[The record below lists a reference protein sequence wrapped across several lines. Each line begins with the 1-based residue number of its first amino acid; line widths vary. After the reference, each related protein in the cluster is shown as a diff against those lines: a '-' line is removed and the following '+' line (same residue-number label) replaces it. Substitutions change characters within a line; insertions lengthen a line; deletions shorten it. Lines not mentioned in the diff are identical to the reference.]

1 MMSLIRSAVL
11 RLTLFYLAIIMVI
24 SLCFSVVIY
33 NLSSHELNR
42 ASAPQALQQFRDFFV
57 DDYLTAQQALIDE
70 SRAQIKHTLF
80 LWNLV
85 IVGLGAF
92 GSYVFARRTLQPI
105 DDAIERQGQFIS
117 DASHELR
124 TPLTAIQTE
133 TEVGLRDPKLTLKEA
148 KELLASNLEEAK
160 RLGAL
165 TTGLLE
171 LSNGQQTMQL
181 EPVALSEVLARAI
194 SQIESARNSADI
206 TIVQH
211 NIAPVSVLGS
221 PQRLEELFL
230 ILLDNA
236 IKYSPSGSEIALQAK
251 KQGKH
256 AVVTVRDQGMGIKAN
271 DLPHIFDRFYR
282 ADASRSKQHIDGHGL
297 GLSIAKQIVDA
308 HGGQILASSKPGQG
322 ATFTIKLLL
331 A

>member
-42 ASAPQALQQFRDFFV
+42 ASAPQALQQFRGFFV
-57 DDYLTAQQALIDE
+57 DDYLAAQQALIDE
-70 SRAQIKHTLF
+70 SRSQIKRTLV

-105 DDAIERQGQFIS
+105 DDAIERQGRFIS

-181 EPVALSEVLARAI
+181 EPVALSEVLSRAV
-194 SQIESARNSADI
+194 SQIEPARSSAGI
-206 TIVQH
+206 TIVQQD
-211 NIAPVSVLGS
+211 IASVSVLGS

-236 IKYSPSGSEIALQAK
+236 IKYSPSGSEIALEAK
-251 KQGKH
+251 KQGKY
-256 AVVTVRDQGMGIKAN
+256 AVIVVRDQGMGIKAG

-297 GLSIAKQIVDA
+297 GLSIAKQIIDA
-308 HGGQILASSKPGQG
+308 HGGQIVASSKPGHG
-322 ATFTIKLLL
+322 ATFTVKLLL